1 MSPPLL
7 PVRALESGRDVAA
20 LFLVPV
26 VALDGGAVAGVAVAA
41 AFAGVGGAHLV
52 GGGGLVGWLLGSV
65 CGGVGLG

>member
-1 MSPPLL
+1 MRPGTGTGCSRPL
-7 PVRALESGRDVAA
+7 PRSSRSAWC
-20 LFLVPV
+20 
-26 VALDGGAVAGVAVAA
+26 GAVAGVAVAA